1 MCNESGSTL
10 LDTNC
15 PSSKIHMKMNFF
27 DKNGYFAVNFTC
39 IATIT
44 YFRRFLTLVFVY
56 VSSSAK
62 SMYHICTTAVVIRV
76 NKEKNPAIFP
86 YLSVRRKYILNYL
99 IYKWV
104 IQKYSTAYRYNEN
117 YTGTERR
124 SRTFLEWNRS
134 LNLKQTTTTPKI
146 R

>member
-1 MCNESGSTL
+1 MQPTRCTRERGPEVFPQLSSKYHKTETRPTPVCNESGSTL

-62 SMYHICTTAVVIRV
+62 SMYHICITAVVIRV

-99 IYKWV
+99 IY
-104 IQKYSTAYRYNEN
+104 
-117 YTGTERR
+117 
-124 SRTFLEWNRS
+124 
-134 LNLKQTTTTPKI
+134 
-146 R
+146 